1 MVLPDIFSQAIN
13 KPHTES
19 LHVST
24 TAQKQLQHAHT
35 VYMYMYPYIHNV
47 HAWYTIVAGL
57 TSTTIPMY
65 IAEASP
71 TYARGRLV
79 STNIVMVACGQ
90 FVANVVDGAFSFEPQ
105 GWR

>member
-1 MVLPDIFSQAIN
+1 MHTLYVHVLA
-13 KPHTES
+13 
-19 LHVST
+19 HVQSCR
-24 TAQKQLQHAHT
+24 
-35 VYMYMYPYIHNV
+35 YMYM
-47 HAWYTIVAGL
+47 IVAGL